1 MKNYYEIL
9 EVNEKASPEIIDKV
23 YKVLVKKYHP
33 DLQPD
38 EKKQKAEQNI
48 KLINEAYDVLSDK
61 NKRELYDKELQNKF
75 IDINEYNLIIN
86 ENIKLKNELNNIKSK
101 INYYNN
107 YNTYNNSANNNT
119 YSNYNNYYYNTQTKN
134 YYNGAN
140 NPNYNYTKNTSNQ
153 TNNANYTYRPNNNY
167 NTSYYNKNSDFNI
180 LDKLKNLIKNIIAI
194 FITFLIIFIIFQ
206 IPFFKN
212 ILFSLNFDNGIFLLP
227 IIILFLYF
235 INKK

>member
-33 DLQPD
+33 DLQTD
-38 EKKQKAEQNI
+38 EKKDEAEQKI

-61 NKRELYDKELQNKF
+61 NKRELYDKELQNNF

-101 INYYNN
+101 INN
-107 YNTYNNSANNNT
+107 YNNSANNNT
-119 YSNYNNYYYNTQTKN
+119 YSNYTNYYSNPQTKN
-134 YYNGAN
+134 YYNGVN
-140 NPNYNYTKNTSNQ
+140 NQNYNYTKNTSNQ
-153 TNNANYTYRPNNNY
+153 TNNTNYTYRPNNNY
-167 NTSYYNKNSDFNI
+167 NTNYYNKISDFNI
-180 LDKLKNLIKNIIAI
+180 LDKLKNFIKNIIAI

-212 ILFSLNFDNGIFLLP
+212 ILFGLSFENGIFILP

>member
-9 EVNEKASPEIIDKV
+9 EVNENASPEIIDKV
-23 YKVLVKKYHP
+23 YKMLVKKYHP
-33 DLQPD
+33 DLQPN
-38 EKKQKAEQNI
+38 EKKQEAEQKI

-61 NKRELYDKELQNKF
+61 SKKELYDIELRNSF
-75 IDINEYNLIIN
+75 VDIEQYNLIIN
-86 ENIKLKNELNNIKSK
+86 ENIKLKNELNNIKAK

-107 YNTYNNSANNNT
+107 TANNNT
-119 YSNYNNYYYNTQTKN
+119 YSNYNNYYSNTQTKN
-134 YYNGAN
+134 YYNSVN

-153 TNNANYTYRPNNNY
+153 TNNTNYTYRANNNY
-167 NTSYYNKNSDFNI
+167 NTNYYNKNSDFNI

-206 IPFFKN
+206 ISFFKN
-212 ILFSLNFDNGIFLLP
+212 ILFSLNFENGIFILP
-227 IIILFLYF
+227 IIVLFLYF